1 MKILKQVLGVDVA
14 QKELVVTLAKMTDDL
29 SIELYARKTFA
40 NKQTGFNALFK
51 WVNKLTDDKI
61 HVSYVMEPTGVYH
74 EKFAFFLEDNN
85 QKVSIVLPNKI
96 SNYLRTLD
104 TKTVTDRTCA
114 DGIAQFGLERKLTIW
129 KRPAITYKRMQ
140 QLTRERD
147 QLVAERVIA
156 KNQLHAEN
164 SEAEPNPNSIRRL
177 KARIKFF
184 NQQEREIKK
193 DLETCL
199 SEDQNAETIVKRLTT
214 IPGIGRLTAQ
224 TILAETNGF
233 ELIKSKKQLSSYAGL
248 DVIDKSSGTSIKT
261 KPRISKKGNRHLR
274 KSLHLPAL
282 TAIKRVD
289 EYRELYARLVNKS
302 GIKMKGVVA
311 VQRKLLELTYILFKN
326 DTDFEA
332 GYEKKKR
339 EKLNQASPV

>member
-14 QKELVVTLAKMTDDL
+14 QKELVVTLAKLTDDL

-51 WVNKLTDDKI
+51 WVRKLTNDQI
-61 HVSYVMEPTGVYH
+61 QVNYVMEPTGVYH

-96 SNYLRTLD
+96 SNYQRTLD
-104 TKTVTDRTCA
+104 NKSVTDSTSA
-114 DGIAQFGLERKLTIW
+114 DAIAQFGLERKLTIW
-129 KRPAITYKRMQ
+129 KRPAITYKRMR

-147 QLVAERVIA
+147 QLLIERVTA

-164 SEAEPNPNSIRRL
+164 SEAEPNQNSIRRL

-193 DLETCL
+193 DIETCL
-199 SEDQNAETIVKRLTT
+199 SEDQIAEAIVKRLTT

-248 DVIDKSSGTSIKT
+248 DIIEKSSGTSVKS
-261 KPRISKKGNRHLR
+261 KPRISKKGNRYLR

-289 EYRELYARLVNKS
+289 EYRQLYARLVGKS

-311 VQRKLLELTYILFKN
+311 VQRKLLELTYILYKN
-326 DTDFEA
+326 NTEFEI
-332 GYEKKKR
+332 GYEEKKR